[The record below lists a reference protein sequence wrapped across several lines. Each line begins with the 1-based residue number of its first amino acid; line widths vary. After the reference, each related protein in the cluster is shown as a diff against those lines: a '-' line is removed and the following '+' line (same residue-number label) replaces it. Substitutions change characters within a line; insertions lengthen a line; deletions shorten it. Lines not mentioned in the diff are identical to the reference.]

1 MQQYN
6 LAWHTYSEHQ
16 REIMQKML
24 ICDDFKDVTLI
35 SDDKKPIKA
44 HRNILS
50 ACSPVFKN
58 IFQMEINNHPVI
70 YLRGIKHSEIE
81 SILQFIYLGETK
93 LYKDSLN
100 ELLLVAKN
108 LEIEEFSKNVEFEKL
123 QDYQTDN
130 GQLNE
135 KFNKSNEIQST
146 SKEESSAISLWSIL
160 QNRIKSKSSKNFESE
175 ATKHDYLPK
184 HIQSDREDV
193 EIQKIFEEDTKDEI
207 PIFNIQSEDEG
218 IQYEYSGFDYQTPQH
233 SLLETRIESK
243 NEGTKYECDQ
253 CDYQSTYKYRMK
265 KHIQLQHENVKYDF
279 NQLQLQ
285 HLRRLQMMDEDNGS
299 EGGGPGKRKE
309 KLPFTHH
316 SSQFDKIQIYHPKAG
331 SEVDGYRCQ
340 ICDENFRS
348 RNKTVIKRHLQAKHF
363 TVWKELEGM
372 FFIYIIFLSTF
383 SVSMTRRDKATV

>member
-1 MQQYN
+1 M
-6 LAWHTYSEHQ
+6 
-16 REIMQKML
+16 
-24 ICDDFKDVTLI
+24 
-35 SDDKKPIKA
+35 
-44 HRNILS
+44 
-50 ACSPVFKN
+50 
-58 IFQMEINNHPVI
+58 
-70 YLRGIKHSEIE
+70 
-81 SILQFIYLGETK
+81 SI
-93 LYKDSLN
+93 
-100 ELLLVAKN
+100 
-108 LEIEEFSKNVEFEKL
+108 
-123 QDYQTDN
+123 DN

-146 SKEESSAISLWSIL
+146 SKEESSAFSLWSIL

-193 EIQKIFEEDTKDEI
+193 ELRKIIEEDTKDEI
-207 PIFNIQSEDEG
+207 PIFNIPSEDEG
-218 IQYEYSGFDYQTPQH
+218 IQYEYSGFDHQTPQH
-233 SLLETRIESK
+233 SLLETCIESK

-316 SSQFDKIQIYHPKAG
+316 SSQFDEIQIYHPKAG

-348 RNKTVIKRHLQAKHF
+348 RNKTVIKRHLQAKHY
-363 TVWKELEGM
+363 TVWKELEGK
-372 FFIYIIFLSTF
+372 FFIYVILSTF
-383 SVSMTRRDKATV
+383 FVSKV